1 MASIDQAFIKAFAR
15 RSRPARGETALTD
28 SSSKESSQTSDDLRA
43 DHATAETTTIWIDSI
58 QERTL
63 RGDAA
68 VDNVVPQ
75 PHHVPPIAPINPA
88 DHFRS
93 DYVFGDVKEVTLEQ
107 ESGVVEQDAPADTAD
122 DAITQPLETDQSTPA
137 DQLTASEPKTDSPK
151 TDSPATVETMADAAA
166 EVPSSDVATATAP
179 TTPPKTNS
187 FEPAWEVDVFDVP
200 AIAADLFFEESFF
213 ETIAK
218 HMRDAVDDGL
228 RSLIVTSAQAGE
240 GRSTIALG
248 IALAAAATGLR
259 VALVD
264 GDTENPTLADDLR
277 LDLEYGWVDA
287 IRGGLPI
294 DQIAVHSVQDGVTLI
309 PLVPAKQ
316 ESSAATADEVGQLM
330 DAVQERFDLAI
341 IDGPTSAMPRIQQ
354 FAPLVDTVV
363 IARDATR
370 TDVQTINELSYRL
383 QESGVKG
390 VGIVENFG

>member
-28 SSSKESSQTSDDLRA
+28 SSSKESSQTSDDHRA
-43 DHATAETTTIWIDSI
+43 DHATAETTTLWIDSI
-58 QERTL
+58 QQRTL

-68 VDNVVPQ
+68 VENVVPQ

-107 ESGVVEQDAPADTAD
+107 ESGVAEQNAPADPAD
-122 DAITQPLETDQSTPA
+122 DAITQPLQTDQSTPV
-137 DQLTASEPKTDSPK
+137 DRRTASEPKSDS
-151 TDSPATVETMADAAA
+151 ATVETMADAAT

-179 TTPPKTNS
+179 TTPSKTNS
-187 FEPAWEVDVFDVP
+187 FDPAWEVDVFDVP

-264 GDTENPTLADDLR
+264 GDTEEPTLADDLR

-309 PLVPAKQ
+309 PLIRAKQ

-330 DAVQERFDLAI
+330 NALQERFDLAI

-370 TDVQTINELSYRL
+370 TNVATINELSCRL